1 MTNPEQA
8 AGGTSIFHVE
18 IVNFSMPECQD
29 VIRLID
35 AKRVL
40 KQDAAIRQE
49 PLLQLASCTAPAG
62 IASH

>member
-49 PLLQLASCTAPAG
+49 PLLQLAS
-62 IASH
+62 